1 MSGFDD
7 TVPVLSANTRNYVGE
22 TAFADDRLDRRPLA
36 EKLTGYL
43 SRLNDGAVLA
53 IDAPWG
59 EGKTWF
65 GRNWAKHLEDNSYKV
80 VYIDAF
86 EQDYVE
92 DPFMLITSEILSITD
107 DTGVIIENLQK
118 SGIEVGK
125 ALLPVAGKALVN
137 FVGRVTLG
145 SSDLSGEVQEAI
157 EAGTANVADS
167 AGKYIKE
174 SLESY
179 GKDKLAMQEFKT
191 SLAAFAHTQE
201 NPIIIFIDELD
212 RCKPNFAVNLVE
224 RIKHF
229 FDVPNIVFILL
240 LNRDQLEKAVKGV
253 YGSETDASAYLGKFV
268 NFFFALPKID
278 KNNYESE
285 RRLNSFIELTMKKY
299 KFQREEQHNGFINYM
314 KVWAPLFD
322 MSLRDIEKATAL
334 YSFAYPAGE
343 MTWVLTYL
351 IVLKV
356 TNPLLF
362 KQLVAD
368 NQEAHLQAKENMES
382 FRVRDERYN
391 DSKNQRIFPYF
402 LEWHE
407 AHINGFTDLGK
418 SFGAESH
425 SMWHISKNDLFSTL
439 SKKIEL
445 EIER

>member
-1 MSGFDD
+1 MPE
-7 TVPVLSANTRNYVGE
+7 PVLSANTRSYVGE
-22 TAFADDRLDRRPLA
+22 TAFANDRLDRKPLA

-65 GRNWAKHLEDNSYKV
+65 GRNWAKHLEDSSYKV
-80 VYIDAF
+80 VYVDAF

-92 DPFMLITSEILSITD
+92 DPFMLITSEILSIVD
-107 DTGVIIENLQK
+107 DGGEIEEKLKK

-125 ALLPVAGKALVN
+125 ALLPFAGKALVN
-137 FVGRVTLG
+137 FVGRVALG

-167 AGKYIKE
+167 ASEYIKE
-174 SLESY
+174 NLESY
-179 GKDKLAMQEFKT
+179 GKDKIAMSEFKT
-191 SLAAFAHTQE
+191 QLAEFALTQE
-201 NPIIIFIDELD
+201 KPIVIFIDELD

-229 FDVPNIVFILL
+229 FDVPNIVFVLL

-268 NFFFALPKID
+268 NFFFALPKPTQ
-278 KNNYESE
+278 NNHDSE
-285 RRLNSFIELTMKKY
+285 RKLNRFIELTMQKY
-299 KFQREEQHNGFINYM
+299 KFQRESQHDEFINYI
-314 KVWAPLFD
+314 KFWAPRFD

-334 YSFAYPAGE
+334 YAFAYPIGE
-343 MTWVLTYL
+343 MTYLLTYL

-356 TNPLLF
+356 KQPSLF
-362 KQLVAD
+362 TQLSRGSI
-368 NQEAHLQAKENMES
+368 QAHQTAKEYIEYLITEDA
-382 FRVRDERYN
+382 RDSSRRSEH
-391 DSKNQRIFPYF
+391 IFPFY

-407 AHINGFTDLGK
+407 AHVNGFTEMGEA
-418 SFGAESH
+418 FGSESI
-425 SMWHISKNDLFSTL
+425 SIWHIEKKDLFSIL

>member
-1 MSGFDD
+1 MSD
-7 TVPVLSANTRNYVGE
+7 PVLSANTREYVGE
-22 TAFADDRLDRRPLA
+22 TAFANDRLDRGPLA

-65 GRNWAKHLEDNSYKV
+65 GRNWAKHLEDSSYKV

-92 DPFMLITSEILSITD
+92 DPFMLITSEVLSVTN
-107 DTGVIIENLQK
+107 DTGKIVENLKK

-137 FVGRVTLG
+137 FVGRVALG
-145 SSDLSGEVQEAI
+145 SSDLTGEVQEAVQ
-157 EAGTANVADS
+157 AGTANVADS
-167 AGKYIKE
+167 ASEYIKE

-179 GKDKLAMQEFKT
+179 SEDKVAMQEFKV
-191 SLAAFAHTQE
+191 SLATFAQAQD
-201 NPIIIFIDELD
+201 NPIVIFIDELD
-212 RCKPNFAVNLVE
+212 RCKPDFAVNLVE

-229 FDVPNIVFILL
+229 FDVPNIVFVLL

-268 NFFFALPKID
+268 NFFFALPKPNKQD
-278 KNNYESE
+278 YESE
-285 RRLNSFIELTMKKY
+285 RRLNRFIELTMNKY
-299 KFQREEQHNGFINYM
+299 KFQREDQHNGFINYI
-314 KVWAPLFD
+314 KIWAPLFN

-334 YSFAYPAGE
+334 YSFAYPADDT
-343 MTWVLTYL
+343 TWLLTYL

-362 KQLVAD
+362 KQLVAN
-368 NQEAHLQAKENMES
+368 NQEAHIEAKANIES
-382 FRVRDERYN
+382 FRDKDERYN
-391 DSKNQRIFPYF
+391 DSKNQRVFPYF

-407 AHINGFTDLGK
+407 AHINGFTELGK
-418 SFGAESH
+418 HFGAESQ
-425 SMWHISKNDLFSTL
+425 SMWHIDKSELFSIL

-445 EIER
+445 EVER